1 MIAVNV
7 PTAAHF
13 VLVQTKRAANTA
25 IPSNIGDNIWLVVAT
40 RVPSPKLAASAKQA
54 TRRIR
59 DGIVGST
66 LSVFVRTLA
75 PRVANSKSGC
85 CMAKPTINGAMT
97 KAAALSP
104 TAMLNADLSRL
115 RISLRNRLIHDILY
129 LYIILSLTISI
140 LPTH

>member
-13 VLVQTKRAANTA
+13 VLDQMKRAANTA
-25 IPSNIGDNIWLVVAT
+25 IPSNIGDNRWPVVAT

-66 LSVFVRTLA
+66 LSVFVRILA

-85 CMAKPTINGAMT
+85 FMAKPMINGAMT

-104 TAMLNADLSRL
+104 VVRLNADLSRL
-115 RISLRNRLIHDILY
+115 QRSLRNQLMHDILY
-129 LYIILSLTISI
+129 L
-140 LPTH
+140 